1 MSSCTL
7 FPVELSV
14 WGGSEG
20 GHQSSSKWACAQSV
34 VRCLHWSLR
43 FLGTGLGHKDNL
55 PTATHVRSLACQPR
69 PLAQR
74 WSSGV
79 QPGFPFYS
87 VKPLTPNSK
96 YGKLKGWWEL
106 LHDTMLHTLTGEDT
120 MCGDLLT
127 DPGDADWLSRVTS
140 VQSSTTCGTD
150 WCHCLSVQE
159 NSGMLGEAWLPSTGP
174 DWKLS
179 AGDVGSYLIL
189 SSLEF
194 AVLARLT
201 LNPQGSTSLSQVV
214 ELKIMPRYQLT
225 FWDKVSLK
233 LDFIGLSRPSVG
245 QLPNNLQF
253 VTHCGLWDLAST
265 GFKF

>member
-1 MSSCTL
+1 MSEVGQRVDIRVAASGHVHRAWSGAYTEVSG
-7 FPVELSV
+7 FWELV
-14 WGGSEG
+14 WGTKTTFQLPPTSAHWHVSQGLWLSG
-20 GHQSSSKWACAQSV
+20 GPQE
-34 VRCLHWSLR
+34 
-43 FLGTGLGHKDNL
+43 F
-55 PTATHVRSLACQPR
+55 SLA
-69 PLAQR
+69 
-74 WSSGV
+74 
-79 QPGFPFYS
+79 FPFTVWS
-87 VKPLTPNSK
+87 PWLQTASMGSWRGGGNCCTTPCCTPSQ
-96 YGKLKGWWEL
+96 GRTPCVEV
-106 LHDTMLHTLTGEDT
+106 
-120 MCGDLLT
+120 LT
-127 DPGDADWLSRVTS
+127 DTGDADWLSRVTS